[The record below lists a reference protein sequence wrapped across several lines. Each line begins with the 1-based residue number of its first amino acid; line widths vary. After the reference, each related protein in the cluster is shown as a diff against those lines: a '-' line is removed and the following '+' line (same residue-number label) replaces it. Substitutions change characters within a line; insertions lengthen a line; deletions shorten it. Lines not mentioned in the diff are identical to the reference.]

1 MATTES
7 ALMKAGAQQSLIKI
21 MAEKY
26 GVEPGKFYNSIVS
39 TVFPAG
45 KAKPGAEPVPGR
57 GLPPSEAMVMTFLV
71 VCNQYDLN
79 PFLREIYPFIDS
91 EGNLK
96 IIVGVDGWIKT
107 ALRQK
112 DYAGHEF
119 QDHIDADGNLFAVTC
134 SMYRVDR
141 ERPVKMVEYMKECKM
156 ATTPWE
162 KWPYRMLHHKAFIQ
176 AARYAFGMGN
186 LTDEDELDR
195 IQGSHSNTT
204 LEEPRRLSEAGSPV
218 APSNGGNG
226 STTTVTAGP
235 VSTEPAASV
244 VTKAKI
250 PTDPIPGGETVKDGP
265 ASEADVKRVWEVA
278 FPKGL
283 SKVDVNGMVKKQFS
297 VDRVQNLTRSQIE
310 KLIGDLQAL

>member
-7 ALMKAGAQQSLIKI
+7 ALMKAGAQQSLIKV

-45 KAKPGAEPVPGR
+45 KAKPGSEPVPGR
-57 GLPPSEAMVMTFLV
+57 GLPPTEAMVMTFLV

-79 PFLREIYPFIDS
+79 PFLREIYPFIDG

-107 ALRQK
+107 ALRQR
-112 DYAGHEF
+112 DYNGHEF
-119 QDHIDADGNLFAVTC
+119 QDHLDADGNLFAVTC
-134 SMYRVDR
+134 SMYHAGR

-195 IQGSHSNTT
+195 INASHTNSV
-204 LEEPRRLSEAGSPV
+204 LEEPRRLSESDRPV
-218 APSNGGNG
+218 APGGNG
-226 STTTVTAGP
+226 SSATTTVNLPA
-235 VSTEPAASV
+235 VSTEPAASALP
-244 VTKAKI
+244 KAQI
-250 PTDPIPGGETVKDGP
+250 PNNDTQPIADGAP
-265 ASEADVKRVWEVA
+265 ADENDVKRVWQLA
-278 FPKGL
+278 FPKSL
-283 SKVDVNGMVKKQFS
+283 SKVDVNTMVKKKFG
-297 VDRVQNLTRSQIE
+297 VDRVQALRKGQIE
-310 KLIGDLQAL
+310 ELLADIQAL